1 MMQRRGPHD
10 VAASLQA
17 RLRNVAKTRNVEF
30 QTILSEF
37 AIERLLYRL
46 GVSPYQNQ
54 FVLKGAMLFRLWTPQ
69 RGRATWDLDLLGRSG
84 RTVEDVVSIVS
95 ALCSMPGDDAIEFD
109 VDSVRGEII
118 RAADEE
124 GGVRVRLVARVGNVR
139 IPMQLDVGFGDIVTP
154 HDDLVTYPTLLDQPA
169 PKILAY
175 PRDTVVAEKLQAI
188 VSLGVKTSR
197 MKDFYDVR
205 VLAWSFPFDGVVL
218 ASAIRATFT
227 NRGTPIPAEEPVVLT
242 EDFFGSAGRQT
253 QWRAFLKRGRLDGPS
268 DGASL
273 SSDLR
278 LFVAPILTGLAA
290 EGEFSGSW
298 SPGGPWLRTSTD

>member
-1 MMQRRGPHD
+1 MQRRRPHD
-10 VAASLQA
+10 VAASFKA

-30 QTILSEF
+30 QTVLSEF

-46 GVSPYQNQ
+46 GVSPYQNE

-84 RTVEDVVSIVS
+84 STVDDVVSVVS
-95 ALCSMPGDDAIEFD
+95 ALCSMAGDDAIEFD
-109 VDSVRGEII
+109 VDSVRGENI

-124 GGVRVRLVARVGNVR
+124 GGVRVRLVARLGNVR

-154 HDDLVTYPTLLDQPA
+154 HEELVTYPTLLDQPA
-169 PKILAY
+169 PNVFAY
-175 PRDTVVAEKLQAI
+175 PRETVVAEKLHAI

-197 MKDFYDVR
+197 MKDLYDVR
-205 VLAWSFPFDGVVL
+205 VLAWSFPFEGAVL
-218 ASAIRATFT
+218 ASAIRATFA
-227 NRGTPIPAEEPVVLT
+227 NRGTLIPAEEPVVLT
-242 EDFFGSAGRQT
+242 EDFLGSADRQT

-278 LFVAPILTGLAA
+278 LFVAPILAGLAV
-290 EGEFSGSW
+290 EREFSGSW
-298 SPGGPWLRTSTD
+298 YPGGPWLRTSAC